1 MFNYLLSLSIITAMR
16 RIIISFLFL
25 ILLPL
30 GCKDLDEER
39 RLRCL
44 AYAST
49 VDEVMLVLR
58 VEREAWPLLLEELTV
73 AQGILRREIEA
84 WPIEQLLTTRRLVP
98 ATEEARQAQAEEA
111 VRLGELRAALL
122 LEVEELLAV
131 PPEPETESERYE
143 EDLRLVTVFSP
154 EERLTHLFNEGL
166 SENAEALLDEYTVL
180 CRTEE
185 ISWHELYGRLSGGL
199 AEYTTRAAA
208 LRRTNRELT
217 KTIEEIFTFRR
228 ELGSRDNPFGEK

>member
-1 MFNYLLSLSIITAMR
+1 MTLMR
-16 RIIISFLFL
+16 RLAVSLTCLILFL
-25 ILLPL
+25 P

-39 RLRCL
+39 QLRCL

-84 WPIEQLLTTRRLVP
+84 WPTEQLLTTRRLVP

-154 EERLTHLFNEGL
+154 EERLRHLQTEGL

-199 AEYTTRAAA
+199 AEYTARAAA